1 MQLAAMLLFGALAWL
16 FREHA
21 GWFAAAGLGFCYLM
35 SLSREVKNEK
45 RIASLEKQ
53 LGYVTTSKR
62 SIAQIIENVRTN
74 ATK

>member
-53 LGYVTTSKR
+53 LGYVTTSQR
-62 SIAQIIENVRTN
+62 SVSEIIKANR
-74 ATK
+74 ATAD